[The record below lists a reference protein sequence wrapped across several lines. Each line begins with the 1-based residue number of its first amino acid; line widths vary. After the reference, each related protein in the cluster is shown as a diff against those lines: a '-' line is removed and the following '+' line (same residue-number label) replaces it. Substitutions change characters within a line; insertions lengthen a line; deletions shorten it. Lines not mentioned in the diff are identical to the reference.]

1 MPELKKISLTDRGVI
16 AVSGPE
22 TRSFLQG
29 IVTNNV
35 EKVDPT
41 RVLYSALLT
50 PQGKFLFDFFMADD
64 GEGGLL
70 LDVKKE
76 RLEELAKRLKFY
88 KLRAK
93 AEISDASDRFAVT
106 ALIGD
111 GAGACARLHEG
122 AGNARRDGD
131 TVLAVDPRLA
141 AMGVRAIHPGG
152 STPFAE
158 AAEGTLRD
166 YEHHRMAL
174 AVPDGGTDVL
184 VDKSFILES
193 NFEELN
199 AVDFEKGCYV
209 GQELTARTKFRGT
222 IRRRLFGIT
231 ADADLPPA
239 GTPITVGEAE
249 IGEVRSGMGNHG
261 IALIRI
267 DRLDEAGGDKAEVM
281 AGGVRVTP
289 IRPAWTSF

>member
-1 MPELKKISLTDRGVI
+1 MSDLKQINLTDRGVI
-16 AVSGPE
+16 AISGPE

-29 IVTNNV
+29 IVTNDV
-35 EKVDPT
+35 EKVDST
-41 RVLYSALLT
+41 RALYSALLT
-50 PQGKFLFDFFMADD
+50 PQGKFLFDFFMVDD
-64 GEGGLL
+64 GDGGLL

-76 RLEELAKRLKFY
+76 RLAELAKRLKFY

-93 AEISDASDRFAVT
+93 AQITDVSDRFTVT

-111 GAGACARLHEG
+111 GAGAASRLHEG

-131 TVLAVDPRLA
+131 TVLAIDPRLA
-141 AMGVRAIHPGG
+141 DMGVRAIHPVDTT
-152 STPFAE
+152 SFAE
-158 AAEGTLRD
+158 VAAGSLTD
-166 YEHHRMAL
+166 YEIHRMAL

-231 ADADLPPA
+231 ADAELPPA
-239 GTPITVGEAE
+239 GTPITVGKAE
-249 IGEVRSGMGNHG
+249 IGEVRSGLGDHG

-267 DRLDEAGGDKAEVM
+267 DRLEEAGGDAADVM
-281 AGGVRVTP
+281 AGDVAIKPVKP
-289 IRPAWTSF
+289 SWVSF

>member
-1 MPELKKISLTDRGVI
+1 MSELKKITLADRGVI
-16 AVSGPE
+16 AITGPE
-22 TRSFLQG
+22 TRSFLQA
-29 IVTNNV
+29 IVTNDV

-41 RVLYSALLT
+41 RTLYSALLT

-64 GEGGLL
+64 GDGGLL
-70 LDVKKE
+70 LDVKQE
-76 RLEELAKRLKFY
+76 RLAEFAKRLKFY

-93 AEISDASDRFAVT
+93 AEIVDASDRFAVT

-111 GAGACARLHEG
+111 GAGVSARLHEG

-141 AMGVRAIHPGG
+141 AMGVRAIHPLDAQPFTEATQG
-152 STPFAE
+152 SLT
-158 AAEGTLRD
+158 D
-166 YEHHRMAL
+166 YETHRMSL

-231 ADADLPPA
+231 AQADLPPA
-239 GTPITVGEAE
+239 GTPITVGTAE
-249 IGEVRSGMGNHG
+249 IGEIRSGLGDHG

-267 DRLDEAGGDKAEVM
+267 DRLEEAGGEAANVM
-281 AGGVRVTP
+281 AGDVAIKPVKP
-289 IRPAWTSF
+289 SWVSF